1 VKISLIIPDVNACP
15 TDRPRCCRYCAGPY
29 LHGHGTLTK
38 KPIRDHQ
45 LKEVILRRYK
55 CLSCAKTFRHYYP
68 VGITNKDQSRR
79 AVVLAAL
86 MYGLGL
92 SCSAASHLLEALGV
106 EVSKITVWRDAQE
119 AGEALRKGRRRPAG
133 RVQVLGADETI
144 FKVKGGEVVVG
155 FVVDGQSGR
164 TLGFEVLFKGDAEAF
179 KEWLEPYAKELGAE
193 VLVSDDNDSYSV
205 ATAELGLS
213 HQLCIAH
220 VRKYLKRR
228 SKLILEQAEGEWGD
242 QEVEKYNNK
251 LEEDLDRLRGLL
263 EELAEEGGKLIGQM
277 HREYL
282 WAQPPRRKREK
293 EGEAKEKEKEKEK
306 EKASAGYRMR
316 MLTLE
321 LWRKWPKILLHL
333 RRSELALD
341 GTNNASER
349 SIGRSKVRYKTMRGY
364 KSEEGMSNG
373 VALTQWLYSGEDKHD
388 LGEEI
393 AA

>member
-1 VKISLIIPDVNACP
+1 M
-15 TDRPRCCRYCAGPY
+15 
-29 LHGHGTLTK
+29 
-38 KPIRDHQ
+38 
-45 LKEVILRRYK
+45 
-55 CLSCAKTFRHYYP
+55 
-68 VGITNKDQSRR
+68 
-79 AVVLAAL
+79 VLAIL

-92 SCSAASHLLEALGV
+92 SCSAASHLLGALGA
-106 EVSKITVWRDAQE
+106 EVSKVTVWRDAQE
-119 AGEALRKGRRRPAG
+119 AGEALRRKRPAG
-133 RVQVLGADETI
+133 RVLVLGADETI
-144 FKVKGGEVVVG
+144 FKVKGREVVVG

-164 TLGFEVLFKGDAEAF
+164 TLGFEVLFRGGDGEAF

-228 SKLILEQAEGEWGD
+228 SKSILEQAEGEWGNQD
-242 QEVEKYNNK
+242 ERYEK
-251 LEEDLDRLRGLL
+251 LEEDLQRLGGLL
-263 EELAEEGGKLIGQM
+263 EELAEEGGKRIGRM

-293 EGEAKEKEKEKEK
+293 EGEAKKE
-306 EKASAGYRMR
+306 EKATAGYRMR

-321 LWRKWPKILLHL
+321 LWQKWPKILLHL
-333 RRSELALD
+333 RRPELGLD

-349 SIGRSKVRYKTMRGY
+349 SIGRSKVRYKAMRGY
-364 KSEEGMSNG
+364 KSVEGMSNG
-373 VALTQWLYSGEDKHD
+373 VVLTQWLYSGEDEHD
-388 LGEEI
+388 LLAEVM

>member
-1 VKISLIIPDVNACP
+1 MKISLIIPDVNACP
-15 TDRPRCCRYCAGPY
+15 TDRPRACRYCAQPY
-29 LHGHGTLTK
+29 LHGHGILTK
-38 KPIRDHQ
+38 PVRDHK
-45 LKEVILRRYK
+45 LKEVIVRRYK
-55 CLSCAKTFRHYYP
+55 CVSCSKTFRHYP

-119 AGEALRKGRRRPAG
+119 AGEALRKGRRPAG
-133 RVQVLGADETI
+133 RVRVLGADETI
-144 FKVKGGEVVVG
+144 FKVGGREVAVG

-164 TLGFEVLFKGDAEAF
+164 TLGFEVLFRGGDGEAF

-228 SKLILEQAEGEWGD
+228 SKSILEQAEGEWGNQD
-242 QEVEKYNNK
+242 EKHKK

-263 EELAEEGGKLIGQM
+263 EELAEEGGKRIGQM
-277 HREYL
+277 HQEYL
-282 WAQPPRRKREK
+282 WGQPPRRKQK
-293 EGEAKEKEKEKEK
+293 EGEATKK

-321 LWRKWPKILLHL
+321 LWQKWPKILLHL
-333 RRSELALD
+333 RRPEWGLD

-349 SIGRSKVRYKTMRGY
+349 SIGKSKVRYKTMRGY
-364 KSEEGMSNG
+364 KSVEGMSNG
-373 VALTQWLYSGEDKHD
+373 VVLTQWLYSGEDEHD
-388 LGEEI
+388 LAKVM